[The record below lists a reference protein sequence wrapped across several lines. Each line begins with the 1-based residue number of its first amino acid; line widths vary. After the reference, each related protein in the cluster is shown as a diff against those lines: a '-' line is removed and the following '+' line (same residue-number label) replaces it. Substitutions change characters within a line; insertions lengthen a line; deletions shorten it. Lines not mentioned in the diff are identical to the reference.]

1 MQIVTCY
8 TSDRFCEAAMLGRV
22 LFDAPRVLGRF
33 SDYAVTGTFQLV
45 RVRETLVF
53 LWWGGLCFVGSVL

>member
-1 MQIVTCY
+1 
-8 TSDRFCEAAMLGRV
+8 MLGRV